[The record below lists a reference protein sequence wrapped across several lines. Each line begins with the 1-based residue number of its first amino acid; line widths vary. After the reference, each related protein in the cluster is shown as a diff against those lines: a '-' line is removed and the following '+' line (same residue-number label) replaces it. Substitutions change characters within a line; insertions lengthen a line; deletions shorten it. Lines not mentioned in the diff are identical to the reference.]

1 MKLRPC
7 LDSEI
12 ALFLIKMIYD
22 INPCEIITS
31 LLDNHIECLTPTPT
45 FNRTYRSFVHSQHTY
60 HSSCSFRKVWLQAG
74 RLPAVCLGLPAVLRL
89 RWIPPEKDCTFPV
102 NTYMCS
108 ARRNFWQSSKAGSLR
123 SKERAKILR
132 KLVRPSRSDHKKSI
146 SPRNLDQSLLQPIKT
161 PTTAAW
167 EEKATQSF

>member
-31 LLDNHIECLTPTPT
+31 LLDNHIECLTPT
-45 FNRTYRSFVHSQHTY
+45 FNRAHRSFVHSQHTY
-60 HSSCSFRKVWLQAG
+60 HTSCSVQKGVVAAG
-74 RLPAVCLGLPAVLRL
+74 RLPAVCLVLPAVLRL
-89 RWIPPEKDCTFPV
+89 RWIPSERKDCTFPV
-102 NTYMCS
+102 NTDVCS
-108 ARRNFWQSSKAGSLR
+108 AGRNLWHSSKAGSLQH
-123 SKERAKILR
+123 KERAKILR
-132 KLVRPSRSDHKKSI
+132 KLMRSSRSDHKKSI
-146 SPRNLDQSLLQPIKT
+146 SPRNSDQSLLQPIKT

-167 EEKATQSF
+167 EEKVTQSL

>member
-1 MKLRPC
+1 MYVVSCKTVISSAASIHPSEGTASNNISHQQRTIYTSGVLFIRNLKSIVDALVKLRPC

-89 RWIPPEKDCTFPV
+89 R
-102 NTYMCS
+102 
-108 ARRNFWQSSKAGSLR
+108 
-123 SKERAKILR
+123 
-132 KLVRPSRSDHKKSI
+132 
-146 SPRNLDQSLLQPIKT
+146 
-161 PTTAAW
+161 
-167 EEKATQSF
+167 